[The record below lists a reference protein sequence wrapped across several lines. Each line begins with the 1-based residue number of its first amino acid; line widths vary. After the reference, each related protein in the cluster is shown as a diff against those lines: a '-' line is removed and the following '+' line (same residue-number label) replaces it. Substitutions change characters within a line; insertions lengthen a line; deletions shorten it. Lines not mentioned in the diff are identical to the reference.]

1 MQNKKILIIGGTG
14 FIGYDIDTKIWD
26 GVRVGVGKYGRR
38 TYPWA
43 FSSKSYDFD
52 IKAARRSPFAL
63 DSKIE
68 RPLIFIVKKNPR
80 VLDNLIKWIETAPA
94 KNLSNNIEHHLLLI
108 DEDVLF
114 MRDH

>member
-1 MQNKKILIIGGTG
+1 MGTKIIIVIAGIHENLRRQTQNRINTG

-26 GVRVGVGKYGRR
+26 GVRVEVGKYGRR

-68 RPLIFIVKKNPR
+68 RPLIFYC
-80 VLDNLIKWIETAPA
+80 
-94 KNLSNNIEHHLLLI
+94 
-108 DEDVLF
+108 
-114 MRDH
+114 